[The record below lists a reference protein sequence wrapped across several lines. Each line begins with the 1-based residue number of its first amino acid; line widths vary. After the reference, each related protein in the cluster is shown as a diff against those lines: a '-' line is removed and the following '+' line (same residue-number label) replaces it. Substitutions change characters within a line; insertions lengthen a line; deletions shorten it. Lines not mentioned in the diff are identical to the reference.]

1 MGRAADRSGLRDWS
15 SDPVLIGLTGKA
27 GAGKN
32 TVADII
38 CELIPGAEQ
47 YSLAGPLK
55 DMALAIDPL
64 IWIEKFSG
72 GYSTSLAEYV
82 RDTSWDFAK
91 QKPSVRRF
99 LQRLGTEGVRGTFG
113 DDAWVDLMW
122 KWWGKSPAKVGV
134 VTDVRFPNEA
144 EAVDVVI
151 DIFRGEP
158 ELSGDLAAHPSEA
171 QQFSTDVIILNM
183 GDMSTLREQVSI
195 VLRQLHL
202 LTP

>member
-1 MGRAADRSGLRDWS
+1 MGGTSDRSGLRDWS

-55 DMALAIDPL
+55 EMALRIDPL
-64 IWIEKFSG
+64 IWEDCEYGIKRH
-72 GYSTSLAEYV
+72 LAEV
-82 RDTSWDFAK
+82 VADSGWDTAK
-91 QKPSVRRF
+91 QLPEVRRF

-144 EAVDVVI
+144 ETVDVVI

-171 QQFSTDVIILNM
+171 QQFSTDVIILNT